1 METLDDA
8 NDAIRPLKDTPR
20 HQLTRGLLRTLNVI
34 NMNYY
39 QKNNKPK
46 PKSTVTTKKK
56 KKSIPANYVLSETGE
71 ETFHNGRY
79 LVRGEKL
86 GAGSFGQVVEAQD
99 LTTGKTVAIKIVQK
113 KQQYTEQAQMEI
125 NILQQLHLPQ
135 HYDATNYIVKLE
147 DSFMH
152 EGHQCLVFERLGPNL
167 FDVLRRTSFSG
178 ISLKL
183 LRKFTRQI
191 LKALEYIRHPNVN
204 VIHCDLK
211 PENILLVSEAHSSI
225 KLIDF
230 GSSCLSQNQIHSY
243 TQSRFYRAPEVLLGM
258 RYTAAID
265 MWSLG
270 CILVEMHTG
279 KPLFCGYD
287 SVDQLHRIINV
298 LGMPSRELIARANPK
313 YRRCFFDEVV
323 VTEGGE
329 KRTDYRLKAHKI
341 APPKRAN
348 VIPESSKTLPEILAS
363 ADKCGTL
370 NNSPEQYLTLHDFI
384 MRMLDFNPDT
394 RITPTEAMQHPFL
407 MGTMRQMQRDEKV
420 EVPEAQGKSKFMR
433 ASTMHDVHSRNTESK
448 MPPLNR
454 AKQRRLGDKLP
465 DER

>member
-1 METLDDA
+1 MEITDGA
-8 NDAIRPLKDTPR
+8 AAPRRPLKETPR

-34 NMNYY
+34 NVNYY
-39 QKNNKPK
+39 RKHNPK
-46 PKSTVTTKKK
+46 QTGVLTKKK
-56 KKSIPANYVLSETGE
+56 KKVPANYVFSETGE
-71 ETFHNGRY
+71 ETFNNGRY
-79 LVRGEKL
+79 LVRGRKL
-86 GAGSFGQVVEAQD
+86 GAGSFGQVVEAED
-99 LTTGKTVAIKIVQK
+99 LMTKRLVAIKIVQK
-113 KQQYTEQAQMEI
+113 KQQYTEQAQTEI
-125 NILQQLHLPQ
+125 TILQQLHVPQ
-135 HYDATNYIVKLE
+135 QHDATNHIVRLT

-167 FDVLRRTSFSG
+167 FDVLRGTNFRG

-183 LRKFTRQI
+183 LKKFTRQI
-191 LKALEYIRHPNVN
+191 LKALEYMRHPNVN

-211 PENILLVSEAHSSI
+211 PENILLVSHGHSSL

-230 GSSCLSQNQIHSY
+230 GSSCLSRNQIHRY

-287 SVDQLHRIINV
+287 SADQLHRIINI
-298 LGMPSRELIARANPK
+298 LGMPPHDLIARANPS
-313 YRRCFFDEVV
+313 YRREYFDEIVM
-323 VTEGGE
+323 TEGNNKWVE
-329 KRTDYRLKAHKI
+329 YQLKVHKVM
-341 APPKRAN
+341 PPKGVD
-348 VIPESSKTLPEILAS
+348 VIPESTKSVAEILAG
-363 ADKCGTL
+363 AEKYGTL
-370 NNSPEQYLTLHDFI
+370 NHNPEHYRPFHDLV

-407 MGTMRQMQRDEKV
+407 MSMRQMMPDETMEEPV
-420 EVPEAQGKSKFMR
+420 AQGKFKYMR
-433 ASTMHDVHSRNTESK
+433 ASTMYDVHGRNADTQ

-454 AKQRRLGDKLP
+454 AKQRRFLDKSP
-465 DER
+465 HER